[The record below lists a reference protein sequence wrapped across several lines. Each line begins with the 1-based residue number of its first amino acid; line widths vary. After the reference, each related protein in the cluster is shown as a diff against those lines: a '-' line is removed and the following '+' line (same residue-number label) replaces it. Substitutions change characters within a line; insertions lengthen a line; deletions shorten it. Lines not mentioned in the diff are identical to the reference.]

1 MVAIQRP
8 TRRSETEWVAPDPL
22 PVTQPVPL
30 DNVLARNYAF
40 VVTPSTLGGWS
51 ISFPDLPG
59 CNSHARTWDEVG
71 PMARETSEIW
81 LTSMYERNYPIP
93 EVSDWVPDY
102 QAEGAPNRFS
112 KPVGRIDGLP
122 DPEPEPIYSV
132 ERVAGILDL
141 SRRRIQKIAQ
151 EHDLGR
157 LVSGVKLFSP
167 SDVDI
172 MRQNRRPVGRPPT
185 GTAARR
191 NGHGSETTEEGHDG
205 HDHR

>member
-1 MVAIQRP
+1 MVITDRP
-8 TRRSETEWVAPDPL
+8 RRVSETEWVAPDPL
-22 PVTQPVPL
+22 PITQPYAL
-30 DNVLARNYAF
+30 EEILARKYAF
-40 VVTPSTLGGWS
+40 TVTPTSFGVWE

-59 CNSHARTWDEVG
+59 CHSQARTWDEVG

-81 LTSMYERNYPIP
+81 LTSMYERNYLIP
-93 EVSDWVPDY
+93 EVSDWQPDFTRP
-102 QAEGAPNRFS
+102 GAPNRFAE
-112 KPVGRIDGLP
+112 PVGRIDGLP
-122 DPEPEPIYSV
+122 DPDPEPIYSV

-167 SDVDI
+167 RDVDI

-191 NGHGSETTEEGHDG
+191 NGHGPETTEEGHDG
-205 HDHR
+205 HDHH